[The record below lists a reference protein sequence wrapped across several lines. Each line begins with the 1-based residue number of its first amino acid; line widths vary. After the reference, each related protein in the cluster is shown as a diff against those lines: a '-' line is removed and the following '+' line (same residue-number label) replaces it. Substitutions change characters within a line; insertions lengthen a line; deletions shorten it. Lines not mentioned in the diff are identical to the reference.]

1 MGAKRTE
8 AARSQWVT
16 QCSLQEI
23 QVLPEG
29 QRSKEQ
35 GGIGEGTRG
44 DLTTVD
50 LSMAVGGA
58 QLNLDFEQLV

>member
-1 MGAKRTE
+1 MGTKRTE

-29 QRSKEQ
+29 QCSKEQ
-35 GGIGEGTRG
+35 GGIGEGTWG

-50 LSMAVGGA
+50 LLMAVGGA
-58 QLNLDFEQLV
+58 QLNLDFE